1 MNSRTL
7 ISYISRTAIFGGIAA
22 ILYCVPGLQF
32 SLPGVAPSFM
42 SVHLEDIPILL
53 SSFAYGPLLGVF
65 EIILKTLIKLP
76 FSSTLCVGELGDF
89 IFSLALILPASIIYK
104 NNRTLKGAIIGTI
117 VGFLTNLFFS
127 TIVNLYT
134 IFPLYK
140 IVLGGD
146 EGFISDMFNGL
157 FGWKIKNDYD
167 PVIAVMLIPF
177 NLIKNTIVVLATF
190 ICYKPLR
197 YLIEKGNKKF
207 R

>member
-42 SVHLEDIPILL
+42 SIHLEDIPILL

-89 IFSLALILPASIIYK
+89 IFSLALILPASVIYK

-157 FGWKIKNDYD
+157 FGWEIKNDYD

-197 YLIEKGNKKF
+197 Y
-207 R
+207 